1 MSLLP
6 RSLFGRL
13 ALLLIS
19 LTLAC
24 QLFTL
29 GMLRYSHQRLES
41 RQLAEQVIDTLA
53 ELESALQGFSADER
67 VAFLTLR
74 NRPYSINLQPL
85 DEVMPPAPG
94 TELSPAAERL
104 IDRLHEY
111 GIHVVDARMQIQ
123 PKQQLWLP
131 IRMVGER
138 YWLVI
143 PLGSTEPPMGS
154 TTLLLSATF
163 SLLALAAAF
172 AFTWLI
178 NRPLQRLTRS
188 AATVA
193 AGKHPEPLPE
203 DGPRE
208 LHTLA
213 ASFNHMTGAL
223 QQAEQERRIMLAG
236 ISHDVR
242 TPLTRLRLG
251 VEMMQD
257 ESLRAGMLTDTED
270 IERIVRQF
278 HDFIAGEP
286 DEPASPQQLNRLI
299 LAMVERYQRDGLE
312 IATELADDLA
322 PLTLKPLALQRVLG
336 NLIDNAR
343 RYGQP
348 PIVIRSLQ
356 QADTVCLQVIDHG
369 AGIAAAD
376 IERMQ
381 QPFTRGDAAR
391 QADGG
396 SGLGL
401 AIVRRICQRNAI
413 ALNYSRPQHGGLC
426 VELSLKTSS

>member
-1 MSLLP
+1 
-6 RSLFGRL
+6 
-13 ALLLIS
+13 
-19 LTLAC
+19 
-24 QLFTL
+24 
-29 GMLRYSHQRLES
+29 
-41 RQLAEQVIDTLA
+41 
-53 ELESALQGFSADER
+53 
-67 VAFLTLR
+67 
-74 NRPYSINLQPL
+74 
-85 DEVMPPAPG
+85 
-94 TELSPAAERL
+94 
-104 IDRLHEY
+104 
-111 GIHVVDARMQIQ
+111 
-123 PKQQLWLP
+123 
-131 IRMVGER
+131 MVGER